1 MSRPQEAPGGL
12 GCGLTPDDMAAA
24 GQVLRDFT
32 ERSVL
37 PKVEERIARLNLSIT
52 GKWRPPTGVEPRQ
65 QPPGKPQEQ

>member
-1 MSRPQEAPGGL
+1 
-12 GCGLTPDDMAAA
+12 MAAA